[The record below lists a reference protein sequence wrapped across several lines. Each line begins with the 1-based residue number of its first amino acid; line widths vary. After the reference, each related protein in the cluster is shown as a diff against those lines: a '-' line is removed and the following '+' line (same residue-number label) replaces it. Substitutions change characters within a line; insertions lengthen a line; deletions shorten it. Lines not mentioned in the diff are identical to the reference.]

1 MVFEQVKSVYLLG
14 IGGIGMS
21 ALAKYFLGKGASVS
35 GYDLTSSI
43 ITDELISL
51 GIKIHFTDDVKLIP
65 KNIDLVIYTPAIP
78 KSHNEFNFF
87 IKNKIK
93 MLKRSEILG
102 YITNDYKTI
111 AISGTHGKTTTTSA
125 CAHLFNEMGLKINA
139 FIGGISLNFNS
150 NYVFNNQAETFIVEA
165 DEFDRSFLTLHPN
178 IAIVTSIEAD
188 HLDIYGSAIELK
200 KSFDTFFKQ
209 IKKGGYLIYNKKVEI
224 QKIDGVTFLSYSV
237 SDNSADIFAENIHI
251 VDGYYQFDL
260 RFKNKLYKNL
270 HYGVPGLH
278 NLENAIA
285 ACASILVS
293 TEVDAFKL
301 GNALNSFKGVHRR
314 FETIFQNKNI
324 LLIDD
329 YAHHPTEISTCLN
342 SIKTLYPNHKIT
354 AVFQPHLFSRTRDFA
369 DDFAKSLAIAD
380 NLILLDIYPARELPI
395 EGITSSW
402 LLNKVPMKSKVCIE
416 NSKLIQELHNSTQDI
431 IVMMGA
437 GSIDIMVKDVKS
449 YLEMKYKS

>member
-1 MVFEQVKSVYLLG
+1 MIFEKVKSVYLLG

-35 GYDLTSSI
+35 GYDLTPSV

-51 GIKIHFTDDVKLIP
+51 GINIHFIDDFQFIP
-65 KNIDLVIYTPAIP
+65 NHVDLVIYTPAIP
-78 KSHNEFNFF
+78 KSHNELNYF
-87 IKNKIK
+87 IQHKIK
-93 MLKRSEILG
+93 LLKRSEVLG
-102 YITNDYKTI
+102 VITNDYKTI

-150 NYVFNNQAETFIVEA
+150 NYVFNNHAETFIVEA
-165 DEFDRSFLTLHPN
+165 DEFDRSFLTLHPD

-314 FETIFQNKNI
+314 FETVFQNKKI

-329 YAHHPTEISTCLN
+329 YAHHPTEISTCLS
-342 SIKTLYPNHKIT
+342 SIRNLYPKHKIT
-354 AVFQPHLFSRTRDFA
+354 AIFQPHLYSRTRDFA
-369 DDFAKSLAIAD
+369 DYFADSLAMAD
-380 NLILLDIYPARELPI
+380 KLILLDIYPARELPI

-402 LLNKVPMKSKVCIE
+402 LLNKVPMNDKMYVE
-416 NSKLIQELHNSTQDI
+416 NSKLITELDNSTHDI

-437 GSIDIMVKDVKS
+437 GNIELMVNEVKN
-449 YLEMKYKS
+449 YLEMKYPS